1 MSQQEK
7 LSLDF
12 APPNLGGKGFA
23 SRVPSSMLLAPSP
36 TLLAERFGC
45 ATVIHWGTSSAI
57 DPTRW
62 LSAS

>member
-23 SRVPSSMLLAPSP
+23 SRVPSSMLLARP
-36 TLLAERFGC
+36 LG
-45 ATVIHWGTSSAI
+45 GTSRFTGVPFI
-57 DPTRW
+57 GYRPY
-62 LSAS
+62 